1 MNHYCTYFDRELLA
15 QGLALWRSL
24 AKSDVDSVLWVLAL
38 DEFTADVLR
47 EVGGTWLRVVP
58 LTEVEA
64 GDAELAA
71 AKVNRTRVEYF
82 FALSPCWPRWLLEK
96 HGMRS
101 GIERITSVEA
111 EMFFFASPT
120 RIFEAMDAAKA
131 SVLVTAQ
138 RFPLWLKRSERHGKF
153 NVGLLSFQNDGVGR
167 ACLDEWRG
175 RCLGRCHDGQ
185 EAGKYADQ
193 KYLDE
198 WPERVGAALL
208 ILPNSGVNLAPWNW
222 AGVEITAETGGA
234 DAAKG
239 GLRVEGEPLVIFHF
253 ARFRPIYGDWWW
265 QSGQLDYGVMPR
277 RLRRR
282 IYSPYGRALLAA
294 RDELAARRAGFDF
307 TRRPVRSAR
316 EFRRSWL
323 LRMVFGGGWLR
334 VGDEFFNL
342 RGGLGRWSGQ
352 CLEKLRAIFLRT

>member
-175 RCLGRCHDGQ
+175 RCLG
-185 EAGKYADQ
+185 
-193 KYLDE
+193 
-198 WPERVGAALL
+198 
-208 ILPNSGVNLAPWNW
+208 
-222 AGVEITAETGGA
+222 
-234 DAAKG
+234 
-239 GLRVEGEPLVIFHF
+239 
-253 ARFRPIYGDWWW
+253 
-265 QSGQLDYGVMPR
+265 
-277 RLRRR
+277 
-282 IYSPYGRALLAA
+282 LAA
-294 RDELAARRAGFDF
+294 ARLSAPRPQAGDAFPHSAGAGP
-307 TRRPVRSAR
+307 PVPR
-316 EFRRSWL
+316 E
-323 LRMVFGGGWLR
+323 
-334 VGDEFFNL
+334 
-342 RGGLGRWSGQ
+342 
-352 CLEKLRAIFLRT
+352 

>member
-138 RFPLWLKRSERHGKF
+138 RLPLWLKRSERHGKF

-208 ILPNSGVNLAPWNW
+208 VLPNAGVNLAPWNW

-294 RDELAARRAGFDF
+294 RDELAARRVGFEF
-307 TRRPVRSAR
+307 ARRPERSGTEDR
-316 EFRRSWL
+316 KS
-323 LRMVFGGGWLR
+323 V
-334 VGDEFFNL
+334 V
-342 RGGLGRWSGQ
+342 
-352 CLEKLRAIFLRT
+352 

>member
-138 RFPLWLKRSERHGKF
+138 RLPLWLKRSERHGKF

-208 ILPNSGVNLAPWNW
+208 VLPNAGVNLAPWNW

-234 DAAKG
+234 DSAKG
-239 GLRVEGEPLVIFHF
+239 GLRLEGEPLVIFHF

-307 TRRPVRSAR
+307 VRRPARSGR
-316 EFRRSWL
+316 EFGRSL
-323 LRMVFGGGWLR
+323 SLRLVVGGGWLR

>member
-138 RFPLWLKRSERHGKF
+138 RLPLWLKRSERHGKF

-208 ILPNSGVNLAPWNW
+208 VLPNAGVNLAPWNW

-294 RDELAARRAGFDF
+294 RDELAARRVGFEF
-307 TRRPVRSAR
+307 ARRPERSGT
-316 EFRRSWL
+316 EFGRSVLRRL
-323 LRMVFGGGWLR
+323 VFGGDWLR
-334 VGDEFFNL
+334 VGGEFFNL

>member
-1 MNHYCTYFDRELLA
+1 VNHYCTYFDRGFLI

-24 AKSDVDSVLWVLAL
+24 AKADVDSVLWVLAL

-58 LTEVEA
+58 LAEVEA

-71 AKVNRTRVEYF
+71 TKVNRTRVEYF

-138 RFPLWLKRSERHGKF
+138 RLPLWLKRSERRGKF
-153 NVGLLSFQNDGVGR
+153 NVGFLSFQNDGVGR

-175 RCLGRCHDGQ
+175 RCLGRCLDGQ
-185 EAGKYADQ
+185 EAGKHADQ

-208 ILPNSGVNLAPWNW
+208 ILPNAGVNLAPWNW
-222 AGVEITAETGGA
+222 AGVEIAAEAGGA
-234 DAAKG
+234 DAAKDE
-239 GLRVEGEPLVIFHF
+239 LRVEGEPLVIFHF

-277 RLRRR
+277 RLRRG
-282 IYSPYGRALLAA
+282 IYSP
-294 RDELAARRAGFDF
+294 
-307 TRRPVRSAR
+307 
-316 EFRRSWL
+316 
-323 LRMVFGGGWLR
+323 
-334 VGDEFFNL
+334 
-342 RGGLGRWSGQ
+342 
-352 CLEKLRAIFLRT
+352 

>member
-24 AKSDVDSVLWVLAL
+24 AKADVDSVLWVLAL

-71 AKVNRTRVEYF
+71 TKVNRTRVEYF

-138 RFPLWLKRSERHGKF
+138 RLPLWLKRSERHGKF

-175 RCLGRCHDGQ
+175 RCLGRRHDGQ

-208 ILPNSGVNLAPWNW
+208 VLPNAGVNWAPWNW
-222 AGVEITAETGGA
+222 AGVEIAAETGGA

-239 GLRVEGEPLVIFHF
+239 GLRVEGEQLVIFHF

-316 EFRRSWL
+316 EFGRSWL
-323 LRMVFGGGWLR
+323 LRLVFGGGWLR

>member
-1 MNHYCTYFDRELLA
+1 MNHYCTYFDRGFLI

-24 AKSDVDSVLWVLAL
+24 AKHDPDSVLWVLAL
-38 DEFTADVLR
+38 DEFTASVLR

-58 LTEVEA
+58 LAEVEA
-64 GDAELAA
+64 GDAELAT
-71 AKVNRTRVEYF
+71 AKANRTRVEYYF
-82 FALSPCWPRWLLEK
+82 TLSPCWPRWLLEK
-96 HGMRS
+96 HGMRA
-101 GIERITSVEA
+101 GIERITYVDA
-111 EMFFFASPT
+111 DMFFFASPA

-131 SVLVTAQ
+131 SVLVTAH
-138 RFPLWLKRSERHGKF
+138 RFPPWLKGYERHGKF
-153 NVGLLSFQNDGVGR
+153 NVGILSFRSDAVGR

-175 RCLGRCHDGQ
+175 RCLGWCYDRL
-185 EAGKYADQ
+185 EEGKYADQ

-198 WPERVGAALL
+198 WPERLGAALL
-208 ILPNSGVNLAPWNW
+208 VLEHREVNLAPWNW
-222 AGVEITAETGGA
+222 AGVEIAAEAGGA
-234 DAAKG
+234 GAAKG
-239 GLRVEGEPLVIFHF
+239 GLRVEGEPLVLFHF
-253 ARFRPIYGDWWW
+253 ARFRPIHGDWWW

-282 IYSPYGRALLAA
+282 IYGPYGRALLAA

-307 TRRPVRSAR
+307 VRRPARSGR
-316 EFRRSWL
+316 EFGRSL
-323 LRMVFGGGWLR
+323 SLRLVFGGGWLR

>member
-1 MNHYCTYFDRELLA
+1 MWTPCCGF
-15 QGLALWRSL
+15 
-24 AKSDVDSVLWVLAL
+24 LAL

-138 RFPLWLKRSERHGKF
+138 RLPLWLKRSERHGKF

-198 WPERVGAALL
+198 WPERVGAALVVARGRTL
-208 ILPNSGVNLAPWNW
+208 TEPSLARCFSASTRTTVPRP
-222 AGVEITAETGGA
+222 AG
-234 DAAKG
+234 
-239 GLRVEGEPLVIFHF
+239 
-253 ARFRPIYGDWWW
+253 
-265 QSGQLDYGVMPR
+265 
-277 RLRRR
+277 
-282 IYSPYGRALLAA
+282 
-294 RDELAARRAGFDF
+294 
-307 TRRPVRSAR
+307 PVRSP
-316 EFRRSWL
+316 ESGRRPPQL
-323 LRMVFGGGWLR
+323 L
-334 VGDEFFNL
+334 
-342 RGGLGRWSGQ
+342 
-352 CLEKLRAIFLRT
+352 T